1 MTAHIGMKLMGR
13 ISIILGMAILFAGCH
28 KRQNTD
34 SGIEKAPSNGLHLFI
49 LMGQSN
55 MAGRG
60 EIAPIDTVVHP
71 NVIMLT
77 QDYEWESA
85 REPLHFD
92 KPDVVG
98 VGPGL
103 AFGKTMAE
111 TFPDITIGLIP
122 CAAGGSSINK
132 WQPGALHDQTQ
143 SYPYDDMI
151 KRTQFAL
158 NSGVLNGI
166 IWHQGES
173 DSNQENYRVY
183 EQHLVNLIERL
194 RREFNNPNLP
204 FVAGELGSFYAEKK
218 PYADSI
224 NAIIHAIPQKVTQT
238 AFVEADDL
246 TDLGDETHFDSK
258 SARVLGKRYANAMV
272 KLLKAEK

>member
-1 MTAHIGMKLMGR
+1 
-13 ISIILGMAILFAGCH
+13 
-28 KRQNTD
+28 
-34 SGIEKAPSNGLHLFI
+34 
-49 LMGQSN
+49 MGQSN

-60 EIAPIDTVVHP
+60 PIEAIDTIVHP
-71 NVIMLT
+71 NVMMLN
-77 QDYEWESA
+77 QDYEWVPA

-92 KPDVVG
+92 KPAVVG

-103 AFGKTMAE
+103 AFGKTMSE

-143 SYPYDDMI
+143 SYPYDDML

-158 NSGVLNGI
+158 NSGVLKGI

-173 DSNQENYRVY
+173 DSRQENYREY
-183 EQHLVNLIERL
+183 EQHLVNLIESL

-204 FVAGELGSFYAEKK
+204 FVVGALGDFYAEKNT
-218 PYADSI
+218 YADSI
-224 NAIIHAIPQKVTQT
+224 NAIIHAIPQKVDQT
-238 AFVEADDL
+238 AFVEAIGL

-258 SARVLGKRYANAMV
+258 SARMLGKRYANAMV